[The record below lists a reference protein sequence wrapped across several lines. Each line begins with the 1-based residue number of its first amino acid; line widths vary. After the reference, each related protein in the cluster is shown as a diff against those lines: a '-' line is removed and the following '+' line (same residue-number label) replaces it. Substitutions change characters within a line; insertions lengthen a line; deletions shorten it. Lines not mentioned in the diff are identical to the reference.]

1 MANEP
6 SDGRLA
12 GWKEIAAY
20 FGRDDRTVMRWEK
33 DRGLPVHRV
42 PGSGKSS
49 VYAYTE
55 ELKRWLATTDQDLDE
70 LPVVA
75 AGAVAERSP
84 ERFAERSIEMPR
96 ESPGANGRS
105 GIPPEGGAKAGG
117 ERAALRRWRWIVAA
131 AVVVVVVAVGSVVYG
146 RQTAGRPTAFRVH
159 ARAANPAA
167 EELYL
172 RGLYF
177 WNKRTPDDLQRA
189 ADLFV
194 QAIVQDPKFAPAYA
208 GLADS
213 YNLLRE
219 YAAMPEESAYPRAKV
234 AAERAIALDDQL
246 APAHRSLGFVDFY
259 WTWDLAGAQ
268 REFDRALALDP
279 LDATTHHWYANVLMQ
294 LGRFPEARANIDKA
308 QQLEPTSKAIL
319 ADKGLLIWIAGN
331 PDEGVRLLKE
341 LETSDPEFL
350 SPHSYLWRY
359 YVIQGDD
366 RDAIAEMR
374 QTATIGHNSAM
385 GDLAAEAERGF
396 ERGGHTGLLQ
406 AMHVLQLQ
414 RVANGTESPF
424 DLAETEAQLGEDSS
438 AIAHLQQAYDSHDP
452 GMTSIRSNV
461 LLQPLHHDTAF
472 RVIVAKI
479 GLPPITDNK

>member
-6 SDGRLA
+6 SDRRLA

-49 VYAYTE
+49 VYAYTD
-55 ELKRWLATTDQDLDE
+55 ELTRWLATTDQDLDD
-70 LPVVA
+70 PHVVG
-75 AGAVAERSP
+75 AGAVAERPADTIRERVP
-84 ERFAERSIEMPR
+84 ETAGRG
-96 ESPGANGRS
+96 PGAAVPGSAAEARAEPGRRV
-105 GIPPEGGAKAGG
+105 AGYG
-117 ERAALRRWRWIVAA
+117 RWLVAA
-131 AVVVVVVAVGSVVYG
+131 AAVLIVVAVGSVLYG
-146 RQTAGRPTAFRVH
+146 RQMGGRSTALRVH
-159 ARAANPAA
+159 AKAANPAA

-172 RGLYF
+172 RGLYY
-177 WNKRTPDDLQRA
+177 WNKRTPDDLQKA

-234 AAERAIALDDQL
+234 AAERAIALDDGL

-259 WTWDLAGAQ
+259 WSWDLAGAQ
-268 REFDRALALDP
+268 HEFDRALALDP

-294 LGRFPEARANIDKA
+294 LGDFAEARAHMDKA

-331 PDEGVRLLKE
+331 PDEGVKLLKE

-350 SPHSYLWRY
+350 SPHSYLWHY
-359 YVIQGDD
+359 YLIQGDD

-374 QTATIGHNSAM
+374 QTATIAHNTAL
-385 GDLAAEAERGF
+385 GDLATEAQHGF
-396 ERGGHTGLLQ
+396 DRGGHMGSLQ
-406 AMHVLQLQ
+406 AMRALQLQ
-414 RVANGTESPF
+414 RLANGTQSAF
-424 DLAETEAQLGEDSS
+424 DVAGTEAQMGQDSS
-438 AIAHLQQAYDSHDP
+438 AIAHLQQAYDTHDP
-452 GMTSIRSNV
+452 EMTSIRSSMM
-461 LLQPLHHDTAF
+461 LRPLHRDSAF
-472 RVIVAKI
+472 RAMVSRI
-479 GLPPITDNK
+479 GLPPLALGQ